1 MNLTLVILFTAISFI
16 IYVYSSFVSRRMKS
30 EYARWGYSDQ
40 RKIVGFLQLLGGL
53 GLLIGIK
60 IDILLILTSFC
71 FILMMNMAIFIRI
84 KIKDNIVDI
93 LPAITYLFLNI
104 LILYNSITHY
114 VL

>member
-16 IYVYSSFVSRRMKS
+16 IYGYSSFVSRRMKS

-71 FILMMNMAIFIRI
+71 FLKRYSSSSQLTESLLIRTT
-84 KIKDNIVDI
+84 
-93 LPAITYLFLNI
+93 A
-104 LILYNSITHY
+104 
-114 VL
+114 